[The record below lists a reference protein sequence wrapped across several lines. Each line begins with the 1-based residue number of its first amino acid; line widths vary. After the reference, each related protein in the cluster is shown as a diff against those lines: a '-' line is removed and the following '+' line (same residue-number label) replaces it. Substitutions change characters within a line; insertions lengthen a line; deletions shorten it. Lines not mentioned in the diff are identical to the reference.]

1 METPVYF
8 ISDIHLMLNLT
19 PTEKERQE
27 RLFRFFRH
35 VRDTG
40 GTLFI
45 NGDLFDF
52 YFEYKH
58 LIPKNYFNFYYQLY
72 KLKNSGV
79 NVHFILGNHDWWV
92 LDFIINTLTT
102 KTYFD
107 DVSINING
115 KKFYITHGDGYLS
128 WDSGY
133 RLLRSIIRSRL
144 FTWGYRWIH
153 PRIGYTFAHWVS
165 KKGEHYKHSTEYNQR
180 VCDEMKIS
188 AQTRIDQ
195 GFDYFITGHY
205 HQAKEIPVNGGKMMI
220 LGDWLHYFSY
230 GYFDGKELT
239 LKYWE
244 QDASQ

>member
-19 PTEKERQE
+19 PAEKERQE
-27 RLFRFFRH
+27 KLFRFLSH
-35 VRDTG
+35 VKDTG
-40 GTLFI
+40 GTLII

-58 LIPKNYFNFYYQLY
+58 VIPKNYFKFYYNLY
-72 KLKNSGV
+72 TLKNSGV
-79 NVHFILGNHDWWV
+79 EIHFILGNHDWWV
-92 LDFIINTLTT
+92 LDFITETLTT

-107 DVSINING
+107 DATINING

-144 FTWGYRWIH
+144 FIWLYRWIH
-153 PRIGYTFAHWVS
+153 PRIGYMFAHWIS
-165 KKGEHYKHSTEYNQR
+165 KKGEHYKHSEEYNLR
-180 VCDEMKIS
+180 ICNELKIS
-188 AQTRIDQ
+188 AQVQIDQ

-205 HQAKEIPVNGGKMMI
+205 HQAQEIPINGGKMII
-220 LGDWLHYFSY
+220 LGDWLNYFTY
-230 GYFDGKELT
+230 GYFDGNELI

-244 QDASQ
+244 KNAP